1 VMKSKRENLMRSR
14 KRQRWIIGSSLV
26 GIVILVFLLTEYRL
40 NWTWDW
46 TGFLNKTLWDWM
58 QLLIIPGVLA
68 IAALLFNLTSS
79 RNEQKITEQ
88 RYQNDQKL
96 AIDKQREDLLQG
108 YFDRMSELILNNHL
122 RTSVS
127 NDEVRNIARAR
138 TLSVLAR
145 LDASR
150 KESLLRF
157 LYESNL
163 ISIDD
168 PVIQL
173 DGADLRKVNISDTRL
188 AKTNLR
194 GVNLSGAM
202 LIRTDLR
209 GSDLREAYL
218 NGASLYNANLS
229 NTTLNDASLSSANL
243 NGALLNGTN
252 LRGTDL
258 SEVRLIGA
266 DLSGADLSGAYAY
279 LYYYDLQKEMNTRGI
294 YQGEDKPNEAFLW
307 EIYNTRYNGYMKDA
321 IITKEQINAI
331 KLRISYK

>member
-1 VMKSKRENLMRSR
+1 MRSR
-14 KRQRWIIGSSLV
+14 KHQRWIIGSSLV
-26 GIVILVFLLTEYRL
+26 SIVILVFLLIEYHL

-79 RNEQKITEQ
+79 RNEQKMTEQ

-127 NDEVRNIARAR
+127 NDEVRNLARAR
-138 TLSVLAR
+138 TLSVLSR
-145 LDASR
+145 LDANR

-163 ISIDD
+163 ISIKDT
-168 PVIQL
+168 IIRL
-173 DGADLRKVNISDTRL
+173 DGADLRKVDMCDTRL
-188 AKTNLR
+188 ADANLR
-194 GVNLSGAM
+194 GVNLYGALLM
-202 LIRTDLR
+202 RTDLR
-209 GSDLREAYL
+209 RSDLQGANL
-218 NGASLYNANLS
+218 NSTFLNDANLS
-229 NTTLNDASLSSANL
+229 NASLNGASLSSANL

-252 LRGTDL
+252 LHATNL
-258 SEVRLIGA
+258 SGVRLIDA

-279 LYYYDLQKEMNTRGI
+279 LYYDDLQKEMNTRGI
-294 YQGEDKPNEAFLW
+294 YWGEDKPNEAILW
-307 EIYNTRYNGYMKDA
+307 EIYNTRYHGYMKDA
-321 IITKEQINAI
+321 TITKEQINAI